1 MKRFSLIQNKRKY
14 KILLVIIFIFTMSI
28 YSFNWF
34 TAGFEDSH
42 QIKTCVI
49 LESWFELMKVASLLD
64 IIFSI
69 ILPFLLIFIA
79 SVLIIYRLAHY
90 RKISQNRNTNN
101 RESTTN
107 FILNNINET
116 SLQSHVFNETPS
128 QIRRKRH
135 LTTKT
140 TKAYLL
146 VAVSFVILHM
156 PIVICKIRYIFKLI
170 KETLYPKHI
179 EMELELDHLEELIE
193 RITSYI
199 YYLNFSFN
207 FFLHVFDFSNI
218 KRKIIRYIRE
228 LQMKHKNKNNINES
242 ATNVYYEY

>member
-1 MKRFSLIQNKRKY
+1 MKRFSKRNY
-14 KILLVIIFIFTMSI
+14 KVLLVLIFIFTMGI
-28 YSFNWF
+28 YSYNWI

-42 QIKTCVI
+42 QTKTCVI

-69 ILPFLLIFIA
+69 ILPFSLIFIA
-79 SVLIIYRLAHY
+79 SVLIIYRLARY
-90 RKISQNRNTNN
+90 RRISHNRNTNN

-116 SLQSHVFNETPS
+116 SLQSCVFNETPS
-128 QIRRKRH
+128 QIKRKRH

-146 VAVSFVILHM
+146 VAVSFIILHM
-156 PIVICKIRYIFKLI
+156 PIVICKIRYIYKLI

-179 EMELELDHLEELIE
+179 EMELESDHLEELIE

-218 KRKIIRYIRE
+218 KRKIIFYIRE
-228 LQMKHKNKNNINES
+228 LQMKHSGQNKNNES
-242 ATNVYYEY
+242 ATNLTRI